1 MDLILSKC
9 FDNSI
14 WLPQTRGVSVLCKL
28 ALRDASE
35 ELSSVLSHLCCVLP
49 LHQAVKQALVVYS
62 LRHHALHSKIPSC
75 R

>member
-14 WLPQTRGVSVLCKL
+14 WLLQTRGVSVLCKL

-35 ELSSVLSHLCCVLP
+35 ELS
-49 LHQAVKQALVVYS
+49 HQYCYTRVVFCPYTK
-62 LRHHALHSKIPSC
+62 LGNRL
-75 R
+75 